1 MTPREAVDVTRQ
13 HAAGGIT
20 MEMWKVVVDDEDR
33 RRGRLAGE
41 ICTFCGRPPAGRRVP
56 HGVRELPER
65 AVLLAPL
72 ALSKDRLASS
82 RAALQD
88 G

>member
-20 MEMWKVVVDDEDR
+20 VEMWKVVDDEDR
-33 RRGRLAGE
+33 RRERLAGE
-41 ICTFCGRPPAGRRVP
+41 ICTFCGRPPRD
-56 HGVRELPER
+56 GVREVPER

>member
-1 MTPREAVDVTRQ
+1 
-13 HAAGGIT
+13 
-20 MEMWKVVVDDEDR
+20 MEMWKVVDDEDR
-33 RRGRLAGE
+33 RRERLTGE
-41 ICTFCGRPPAGRRVP
+41 IHVLRSPPAGRRGP
-56 HGVRELPER
+56 HGVREVPER

>member
-1 MTPREAVDVTRQ
+1 
-13 HAAGGIT
+13 
-20 MEMWKVVVDDEDR
+20 MEMWKVVDDEDR
-33 RRGRLAGE
+33 RRERLAGD
-41 ICTFCGRPPAGRRVP
+41 IMHVLRSPPAGRRGP
-56 HGVRELPER
+56 HGVREVPER